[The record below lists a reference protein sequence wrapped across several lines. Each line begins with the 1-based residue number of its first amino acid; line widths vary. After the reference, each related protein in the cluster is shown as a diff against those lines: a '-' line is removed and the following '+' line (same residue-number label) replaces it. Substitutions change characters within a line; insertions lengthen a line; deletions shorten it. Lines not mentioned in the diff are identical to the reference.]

1 MRSALLAVG
10 PTIFARQL
18 IGADVSSRP
27 CYLVQVALGQTKQ
40 KILHHLSFLSK
51 NHLKKNERLIWFI
64 LKKKKKWF
72 VPDIVVYCPSG
83 HIAESKHTGK
93 KKFCVQSGMLS
104 THCAGPK
111 RILLNGHTHQ

>member
-51 NHLKKNERLIWFI
+51 NHLKK
-64 LKKKKKWF
+64 K
-72 VPDIVVYCPSG
+72 
-83 HIAESKHTGK
+83 
-93 KKFCVQSGMLS
+93 
-104 THCAGPK
+104 
-111 RILLNGHTHQ
+111 

>member
-64 LKKKKKWF
+64 LKKKKKM
-72 VPDIVVYCPSG
+72 VCTGHCCLLSLRPYCR
-83 HIAESKHTGK
+83 E
-93 KKFCVQSGMLS
+93 
-104 THCAGPK
+104 
-111 RILLNGHTHQ
+111 